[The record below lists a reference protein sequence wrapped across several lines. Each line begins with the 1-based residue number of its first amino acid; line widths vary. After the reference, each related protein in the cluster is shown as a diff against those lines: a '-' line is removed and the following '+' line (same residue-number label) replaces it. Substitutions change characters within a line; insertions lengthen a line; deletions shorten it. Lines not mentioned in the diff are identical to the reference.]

1 VNWFGRTPRI
11 WHLGFWIC
19 VAAAGC
25 DLPGRPKP
33 ADRFVPPHE
42 EMRFTVLF
50 DQNCVG
56 CHGAEGKLGPAP
68 PLNDELFLTII
79 PPEELLRI
87 VSQGREGTLMP
98 AFGAG
103 KGGGLTS
110 EQVRVLTEGIRQR
123 WGSAAPTP
131 IKVPPYLLPE
141 TKPSATAVDAGTRVF
156 ARACA
161 SCHGESGHGGRYG
174 GKPDGRPVGAIN
186 VPGFLALI
194 SDQALRRLIIT
205 GRPDLGMPN
214 YAESHGRPADFKPL
228 TSQDVTDVVAL
239 LASWRQGTSINAR
252 GN

>member
-1 VNWFGRTPRI
+1 
-11 WHLGFWIC
+11 
-19 VAAAGC
+19 
-25 DLPGRPKP
+25 
-33 ADRFVPPHE
+33 
-42 EMRFTVLF
+42 
-50 DQNCVG
+50 
-56 CHGAEGKLGPAP
+56 LGPAP

-79 PPEELLRI
+79 PPEELLRV

-110 EQVRVLTEGIRQR
+110 EQVKVLAEGIEQR
-123 WGSAAPTP
+123 WGRAPTL
-131 IKVPPYLLPE
+131 KDVPPYRLVE
-141 TKPSATAVDAGTRVF
+141 TKPSASAVDAGARVF

-161 SCHGESGHGGRYG
+161 SCHGERGQGGRHG
-174 GKPDGRPVGAIN
+174 SKPDGKYVGAIN
-186 VPGFLALI
+186 DPSFLALM
-194 SDQALRRLIIT
+194 SDQALRRIVIT

-239 LASWRQGTSINAR
+239 LASWRQGASINAR